1 MLMVD
6 FSNCHYVKKIVLTI
20 VKTKY
25 SIVVYSNKKM
35 FYMKIFKEEDCLEH
49 YLRWNNWGQ
58 KLFYR
63 EAFKEG
69 NCLKNLLDRII

>member
-1 MLMVD
+1 MVD

-35 FYMKIFKEEDCLEH
+35 FYMKIFKEENCLEH
-49 YLRWNNWGQ
+49 YLR
-58 KLFYR
+58 
-63 EAFKEG
+63 
-69 NCLKNLLDRII
+69 